1 MNTKIIL
8 TGTIYAIAK
17 KQFDEQETVYAQFL
31 NKQENGGVE
40 IQQVKMIDSIDIAN
54 LKEGQNIKIPV
65 KISSYQNKIFF
76 TQVEPSLK

>member
-1 MNTKIIL
+1 
-8 TGTIYAIAK
+8 
-17 KQFDEQETVYAQFL
+17 
-31 NKQENGGVE
+31 
-40 IQQVKMIDSIDIAN
+40 MIDSIDIAN